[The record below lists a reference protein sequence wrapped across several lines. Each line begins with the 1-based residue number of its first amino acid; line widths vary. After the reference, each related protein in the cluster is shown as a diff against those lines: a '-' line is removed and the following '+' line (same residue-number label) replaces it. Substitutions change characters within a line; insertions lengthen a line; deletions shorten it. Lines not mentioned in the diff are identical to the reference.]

1 MRHSIVQFSSV
12 AQSCLTLGDCMGCS
26 MPGLPAQTENHS
38 TVGFSRKCIAF
49 FSIYLLDDYYSNER
63 NLESPHLPSHLLGLR
78 I

>member
-1 MRHSIVQFSSV
+1 
-12 AQSCLTLGDCMGCS
+12 

-38 TVGFSRKCIAF
+38 TVGFSNKCIAF